1 MELLPQNLIHIRLI
15 DFWYQNEYDE
25 LLVNEVE
32 QLNGFFVI
40 KVF

>member
-1 MELLPQNLIHIRLI
+1 MGIIPQNLILIRLI

>member
-1 MELLPQNLIHIRLI
+1 MGIIPQNLILIRLI

-25 LLVNEVE
+25 LLVNEVK

>member
-1 MELLPQNLIHIRLI
+1 MGIIPQNLILIRLI

-25 LLVNEVE
+25 LLVNEVK

-40 KVF
+40 KAF

>member
-1 MELLPQNLIHIRLI
+1 MGIIPQNLILIRLI
-15 DFWYQNEYDE
+15 DFWYQNEYDK
-25 LLVNEVE
+25 LLVNEVK